1 LTLAFSVASRWD
13 RRSDGRLGLS
23 EAIIMNDVILS
34 LEGIGLSTFLQ
45 ELDSVMIAL
54 LDENCRILAAN
65 RSFLRLMPPSARGN
79 QSWDARTLLISPH
92 LEDVQALVPY
102 QGRALLLY
110 RGMLHI
116 ACAGRKNYFLQGHI
130 YHWPQGRLLVAAECD
145 VEGLEA
151 LGTTVLQLNTELAK
165 IQRQWSRANR
175 ESRRIEAKLGKSTH
189 YDSSTETGK
198 RRRLEEVL
206 ALEVERSRRQRHPL
220 CLLIADLD
228 HFGQINERW
237 GWAAGAEVLR
247 DFAALLR
254 EHSRQGDLVVQS
266 GGKRFVVLL
275 PETLLEPAAV
285 DAERIRQQLEWRSI
299 LSLHGPVTASFGVA
313 MRAEGEGAE
322 DLLRR
327 AGQALY
333 RSKREGRNRVTQSIA
348 SGQIAAPHVSSC

>member
-1 LTLAFSVASRWD
+1 
-13 RRSDGRLGLS
+13 
-23 EAIIMNDVILS
+23 MNHVILS

-65 RSFLRLMPPSARGN
+65 CSFLRLMPPSATGN

-110 RGMLHI
+110 RGMLHV
-116 ACAGRKNYFLQGHI
+116 ARAGRKNHFLQGHI

-175 ESRRIEAKLGKSTH
+175 ESRRSEAKLGKPAH
-189 YDSSTETGK
+189 CDSSTKTDK
-198 RRRLEEVL
+198 RRHLEEVL
-206 ALEVERSRRQRHPL
+206 AVEVERSRRQRHPL

-228 HFGQINERW
+228 HFGQI
-237 GWAAGAEVLR
+237 
-247 DFAALLR
+247 
-254 EHSRQGDLVVQS
+254 
-266 GGKRFVVLL
+266 
-275 PETLLEPAAV
+275 
-285 DAERIRQQLEWRSI
+285 
-299 LSLHGPVTASFGVA
+299 
-313 MRAEGEGAE
+313 
-322 DLLRR
+322 
-327 AGQALY
+327 
-333 RSKREGRNRVTQSIA
+333 
-348 SGQIAAPHVSSC
+348 

>member
-1 LTLAFSVASRWD
+1 
-13 RRSDGRLGLS
+13 
-23 EAIIMNDVILS
+23 MNDVILS

-54 LDENCRILAAN
+54 LDENSRILAAN
-65 RSFLRLMPPSARGN
+65 RSFLRLMPPSARGG
-79 QSWDARTLLISPH
+79 QSWDARALFISPH

-110 RGMLHI
+110 RGMLNI
-116 ACAGRKNYFLQGHI
+116 ARADRKNHSMQGHI
-130 YHWPQGRLLVAAECD
+130 YRWPQGRLLVAAECD

-151 LGTTVLQLNTELAK
+151 LGATVLQLNTELAR
-165 IQRQWSRANR
+165 IQHQWSRANR
-175 ESRRIEAKLGKSTH
+175 ESPRSEAKVGKPTH
-189 YDSSTETGK
+189 FDSPTETD

-206 ALEVERSRRQRHPL
+206 AVEVERSRRQRHPL

-228 HFGQINERW
+228 HFRQVNERW
-237 GWAAGAEVLR
+237 GRATGAEVLR

-254 EHSRQGDLVVQS
+254 EHSRQGALVMRS
-266 GGKRFVVLL
+266 DGKRFVVLL
-275 PETLLEPAAV
+275 PETLLEPAV
-285 DAERIRQQLEWRSI
+285 VGAERIRQRLEWRSI

-348 SGQIAAPHVSSC
+348 SGQIAAPNVSSC

>member
-1 LTLAFSVASRWD
+1 
-13 RRSDGRLGLS
+13 
-23 EAIIMNDVILS
+23 MNDVILS

-45 ELDSVMIAL
+45 ELDNVMIAL
-54 LDENCRILAAN
+54 LDENSRILAAN
-65 RSFLRLMPPSARGN
+65 RSFLRLMPPSARGG
-79 QSWDARTLLISPH
+79 QSWDARTLFISPH

-110 RGMLHI
+110 RGMLNI
-116 ACAGRKNYFLQGHI
+116 ARADRKSHSLQGHI
-130 YHWPQGRLLVAAECD
+130 YRWPQGRLLVAAEYD

-151 LGTTVLQLNTELAK
+151 LGETVLRLNTELAK
-165 IQRQWSRANR
+165 IQHQWSRANR
-175 ESRRIEAKLGKSTH
+175 ESRRNGAKAGKPMYFDSPTEA
-189 YDSSTETGK
+189 DQ

-206 ALEVERSRRQRHPL
+206 AVEVERSRRQRHPL

-237 GWAAGAEVLR
+237 GRATGAEVLR

-254 EHSRQGDLVVQS
+254 EHSRQGDLVVRS

-275 PETLLEPAAV
+275 PETLLEPAV
-285 DAERIRQQLEWRSI
+285 VGAERIRQQLEWRSI